1 MEPVISMK
9 TVTVR
14 NLEIGAGVP
23 KICAPITGRNRE
35 EVLEQAAAIRKL
47 PADLVEW
54 RFDHFYNASELSL
67 LTVLTFLAELRKA
80 LGDLPLLFTFRTL
93 GEGGEKEISHQT
105 YEELNKTVL
114 SSGMADLIDVE
125 LSMGEDL
132 VERLLAAAREKGVK
146 VVLSNH
152 DFEKTPPKDEIVAR
166 LKRMEA
172 LGADLVKV
180 AVMARSGED
189 AETLMDATREYAA
202 EASVP
207 AVTISMGALGARTRL
222 EAGAFGSAVTFGSAG
237 RASAPGQPDI
247 TELRKALEQA
257 HGQ

>member
-1 MEPVISMK
+1 MN
-9 TVTVR
+9 TVKVR
-14 NLEIGAGVP
+14 NLELGAGLP
-23 KICAPITGRNRE
+23 KICVPITGRNRE

-47 PADLVEW
+47 PADLAEW
-54 RFDHFYNASELSL
+54 RFDYFYNASKLSL

-93 GEGGEKEISHQT
+93 GEGGEKSITHQT

-146 VVLSNH
+146 VIVSSH
-152 DFEKTPPKDEIVAR
+152 DFEKTPPKDEIVHR
-166 LKRMEA
+166 LKTMEA
-172 LGADLVKV
+172 LGADLAKV
-180 AVMARSGED
+180 AVMPQSEED
-189 AETLMDATREYAA
+189 VEVLMDATREYAE
-202 EASVP
+202 EASIP
-207 AVTISMGALGARTRL
+207 AVTMSMGALGEGTRF
-222 EAGAFGSAVTFGSAG
+222 ECEAFGSAVTFGSAG
-237 RASAPGQPDI
+237 RASAPGQPEVA
-247 TELRKALEQA
+247 ELKKALEQA